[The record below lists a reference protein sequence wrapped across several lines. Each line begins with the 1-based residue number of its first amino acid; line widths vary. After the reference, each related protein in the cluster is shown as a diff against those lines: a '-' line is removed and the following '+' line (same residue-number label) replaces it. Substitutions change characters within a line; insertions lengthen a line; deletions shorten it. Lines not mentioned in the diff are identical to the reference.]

1 MFSYVQQNYQNYVM
15 SIVYRQTKNQNTLF
29 QIQKDLQFHMMDE
42 LLNSYVELEKVYANH
57 ALANG
62 IWTDRQ
68 TLITL
73 VTKLTEIER
82 KKAEGLLDSA
92 QALSELEK
100 NFDEED
106 LNNDLVDDFC
116 LILEKSAKRSLSTM
130 SIFHSCAFLN
140 FIIDDIFGT

>member
-68 TLITL
+68 TLIAL

-92 QALSELEK
+92 
-100 NFDEED
+100 
-106 LNNDLVDDFC
+106 
-116 LILEKSAKRSLSTM
+116 
-130 SIFHSCAFLN
+130 
-140 FIIDDIFGT
+140 